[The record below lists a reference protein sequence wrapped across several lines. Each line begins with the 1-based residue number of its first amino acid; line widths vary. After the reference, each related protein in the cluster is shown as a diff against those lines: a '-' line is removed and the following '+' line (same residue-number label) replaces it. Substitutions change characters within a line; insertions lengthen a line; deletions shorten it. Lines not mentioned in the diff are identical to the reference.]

1 MDATLKQA
9 VISRGQIKAS
19 LTRFK
24 NYLESFDRSSPVTEL
39 QKRLEKIS
47 PLYEKFDTLQ
57 SQIESLVEEPSTIQE
72 HAERDSFENLFFQLT
87 AAAEDVISQS
97 RSQQVLAN
105 PEISTRLMTPAFSNA
120 STENRIKLPT
130 IELPTFDGSYSN
142 WVKFRDTFES
152 LIHNNMNLSNIE
164 KFHYLNASVK
174 GSAARTIEALGISEI
189 NYTLAWNRIKD
200 RYEDLSTLKYHHVR
214 SMHEVPSCT
223 RESLSGLR
231 NLIDNTNNNLLALKA
246 LGEPTDSWDTLII
259 YLLTSKL
266 DSHTQREWERKMNQ
280 IQGNVTLQDMMNFL
294 KNHCKYLERINSDKI
309 VPNKFISET
318 KQNKF
323 RVVTT
328 HVTNTEPV
336 CSLCKG
342 NHYLHSCSSFLRL
355 TPTERRAK
363 IQELHVCFNC
373 LAAGHRSI
381 DCTRSVCRK
390 CHKKHN
396 TLLHIDY
403 TSNTSPHTHTAPST
417 SKQNTSNVNAHT
429 ITDTQETLT
438 AQTVI
443 TLENKVTM
451 LATATVH
458 IKDHDGIKH
467 DCRVLLDSGSQSHFI
482 SEKLANKLQLNRDKI
497 NVRVS
502 GISKLAKNI
511 EYQAHTHIVSR
522 FNGFTKSISC
532 LVLPTITE
540 NIPNRPVDLS
550 LLEIPSNKF
559 LADPQFNVPRE
570 VDMIIGGD
578 LFWDL
583 MCVGRHSLGPRHP
596 SLQKTQ
602 LGWIVVGNLDLAPS
616 FAETRTICHLVT
628 NEQIHD
634 QLARFW
640 EIEGSIAENTKSP
653 HHCEQHFDSTVT
665 RDSNGRYIVAIPF
678 KENINKLGNSIH
690 HAEKRLFNL
699 ERTLARQP
707 EIKEEYIKFLEE
719 YESLGHMSEITNLEQ
734 SHTQTGYYLPHHA
747 VFRASSTTTK
757 LRVVFDGSAK
767 TSSGLSLNDVQWV
780 GPVVQE
786 DLMSILLRFRK
797 HQYVLSADIAK
808 MYRQILVRNE
818 DRKFQR
824 ILWRKDKN
832 ESIKM
837 YELNTVTYGTA
848 SAPFLATKVLQHIG
862 QIHQESHPL
871 AGRAILRDFYVDDL
885 LTGSDSITEIVQLKN
900 DLTNILLSSG
910 FELRKWASNE
920 PKIFASQ
927 IDNKNQLQLVS
938 DNSSKTLGLFWNF
951 EQDILTFSVK
961 NPINSRITKRTILSD
976 ISQIFDPLGLIGP
989 ATIQAKI
996 ILQELWQLHSA
1007 WDESLPQ
1014 HLHSRWSTF
1023 REELMYIND
1032 IRIPRRALPAKI
1044 QKFELH
1050 GFSDASEKAY
1060 GTCIYLRALDK
1071 NGIWT
1076 TRLLCA
1082 KSRVA
1087 PLKVISLPRLE
1098 LCGAQLLAQL
1108 AKKVRTSIGIIC
1120 DEYYWCDSTIVLAW
1134 INSPSKQWKTF
1145 VANRTAEIQ
1154 TLSHGKW
1161 LHVASSE
1168 NPADIISRGISP
1180 TLLINNNLWWN
1191 GPSWL
1196 QENLPTQIYNNDNQ
1210 LPAEN
1215 ISEEIRTTYTF
1226 TSIINTEIFNRFS
1239 CYTRL
1244 IRTIAYC
1251 LRFINNIHIKILE
1264 RKGTITSHKKESHPR
1279 LTLEE
1284 LIKSETTIIK
1294 IVQINFFS
1302 DEIKHL
1308 KANQSIANSSSL
1320 ISLNPF
1326 LDKDGIL
1333 RVGGRLVNA
1342 KIPYNQKHPIILPPK
1357 HHVTKLILTR
1367 EHLRLLHAGCNTT
1380 LYSIRKRYWPLSGK
1394 RLLKSIIKQCIRC
1407 FKVKP
1412 VSPYY
1417 LMGNVPA
1424 TRVTP
1429 ARPFSVCGID
1439 YAGPF
1444 LIKEKTRSKVTL
1456 KAYLCLFVCF
1466 STKAVH
1472 LELATDMTTESFL
1485 NCLRR
1490 FIARR
1495 GLCHTIYSD
1504 NGTNFVGARNELLDL
1519 NKLLKDKKFHDRVET
1534 FLSNNNIQWHLIPPR
1549 APHFGGLWEGAIKST
1564 KYHLKR
1570 IIGETRL
1577 TYEEIYTVLTQIEAC
1592 LNSRPLRPL
1601 SDDPTDLSP
1610 LTPGHF
1616 LIGDS
1621 LTAFPEPDLR
1631 HVKENRLSRY
1641 QHLQSMLQHF
1651 WQRWQAEYLH
1661 QLQQRNKWRAKSP
1674 TNFGP
1679 GTMVLIKDDNVPPLK
1694 WRMGRILELHPGADN
1709 ITRVVSIKAA
1719 EGVIKRPLTKICI
1732 LPMEQPLDALP
1743 EKQST
1748 NHSI

>member
-120 STENRIKLPT
+120 STETRIKLPT

-174 GSAARTIEALGISEI
+174 GSVARTIEALGISEI

-214 SMHEVPSCT
+214 SMHEVSSCN

-294 KNHCKYLERINSDKI
+294 KNHY
-309 VPNKFISET
+309 
-318 KQNKF
+318 
-323 RVVTT
+323 
-328 HVTNTEPV
+328 
-336 CSLCKG
+336 
-342 NHYLHSCSSFLRL
+342 
-355 TPTERRAK
+355 
-363 IQELHVCFNC
+363 
-373 LAAGHRSI
+373 
-381 DCTRSVCRK
+381 
-390 CHKKHN
+390 
-396 TLLHIDY
+396 Y
-403 TSNTSPHTHTAPST
+403 TSNTSPYTHTAPST

-497 NVRVS
+497 NIRVS
-502 GISKLAKNI
+502 GNSKLAKNI

-634 QLARFW
+634 QLAKFW

-665 RDSNGRYIVAIPF
+665 RDNNGRYIVAIPF

-900 DLTNILLSSG
+900 NLTNILLSSG

-927 IDNKNQLQLVS
+927 TDNKNQLQLVS
-938 DNSSKTLGLFWNF
+938 DNSSKT
-951 EQDILTFSVK
+951 
-961 NPINSRITKRTILSD
+961 
-976 ISQIFDPLGLIGP
+976 
-989 ATIQAKI
+989 
-996 ILQELWQLHSA
+996 
-1007 WDESLPQ
+1007 
-1014 HLHSRWSTF
+1014 
-1023 REELMYIND
+1023 
-1032 IRIPRRALPAKI
+1032 
-1044 QKFELH
+1044 
-1050 GFSDASEKAY
+1050 
-1060 GTCIYLRALDK
+1060 LDK

-1161 LHVASSE
+1161 LNVASSE

-1226 TSIINTEIFNRFS
+1226 TSIINTEGQS
-1239 CYTRL
+1239 L
-1244 IRTIAYC
+1244 
-1251 LRFINNIHIKILE
+1251 HI
-1264 RKGTITSHKKESHPR
+1264 KKESHPR

-1284 LIKSETTIIK
+1284 LIKLETTIIK

-1308 KANQSIANSSSL
+1308 KANQPIANSSSL

-1333 RVGGRLVNA
+1333 R
-1342 KIPYNQKHPIILPPK
+1342 
-1357 HHVTKLILTR
+1357 
-1367 EHLRLLHAGCNTT
+1367 
-1380 LYSIRKRYWPLSGK
+1380 
-1394 RLLKSIIKQCIRC
+1394 
-1407 FKVKP
+1407 
-1412 VSPYY
+1412 
-1417 LMGNVPA
+1417 
-1424 TRVTP
+1424 
-1429 ARPFSVCGID
+1429 
-1439 YAGPF
+1439 
-1444 LIKEKTRSKVTL
+1444 
-1456 KAYLCLFVCF
+1456 
-1466 STKAVH
+1466 
-1472 LELATDMTTESFL
+1472 
-1485 NCLRR
+1485 
-1490 FIARR
+1490 
-1495 GLCHTIYSD
+1495 
-1504 NGTNFVGARNELLDL
+1504 
-1519 NKLLKDKKFHDRVET
+1519 
-1534 FLSNNNIQWHLIPPR
+1534 
-1549 APHFGGLWEGAIKST
+1549 
-1564 KYHLKR
+1564 
-1570 IIGETRL
+1570 
-1577 TYEEIYTVLTQIEAC
+1577 
-1592 LNSRPLRPL
+1592 
-1601 SDDPTDLSP
+1601 
-1610 LTPGHF
+1610 
-1616 LIGDS
+1616 IGDS

-1694 WRMGRILELHPGADN
+1694 WRVGRILELHPRADN

-1732 LPMEQPLDALP
+1732 LPVEQPLDALP